1 MRVQT
6 GIYQT
11 NTCSRPLRKQCFS
24 TCSLRKP
31 AVVSGFLDSIRF
43 SWAPLVKVMGKRMV
57 SMSNG
62 RKIFRGKANT
72 TDTARK

>member
-1 MRVQT
+1 M
-6 GIYQT
+6 
-11 NTCSRPLRKQCFS
+11 
-24 TCSLRKP
+24 
-31 AVVSGFLDSIRF
+31 VSGFLDSIRF